1 MAQMEVPEKFAAELQ
16 ELASRDDRA
25 VQDVL
30 AEALD
35 TYISF
40 RHIEQDLSPAVI
52 ERLKHSAT
60 QADRGEL
67 VPQEEVEAFFS
78 DWEKEAASR

>member
-30 AEALD
+30 AEAID
-35 TYISF
+35 TYISL
-40 RHIEQDLSPAVI
+40 RHIEPELTPPQI
-52 ERLKHSAT
+52 ERLKHSMA

-67 VPQEEVEAFFS
+67 VSQEEVEAFF
-78 DWEKEAASR
+78 DGWEKEIASR

>member
-1 MAQMEVPEKFAAELQ
+1 MAQIEVPEKFAAELQ

-25 VQDVL
+25 LQDVL
-30 AEALD
+30 SEAID
-35 TYISF
+35 TYLSF
-40 RHIEQDLSPAVI
+40 RHIEQELSPTQI
-52 ERLKHSAT
+52 DRLKHSVA

-67 VPQEEVEAFFS
+67 VPQEDVEAFFS